1 MIKKLFSIFLLS
13 ILFLSGMKTVELAHS
28 SSQTTVLITVSGEIV
43 NATNPLK
50 GLNYGWNDGNG
61 ANIHDWISTK
71 WNETKVRMDF
81 DEMQKMGVTLTRTY
95 IAPTSYTNWDWA
107 WTKGYRGFNEY
118 IVNVDKLL
126 QIAKEHGMRVIFNI
140 LWADGAFHWDALNRP
155 AQRLSYLNMMSD
167 LTLRYKNE
175 TAIYSFNLF
184 NEPYTMIEINM
195 AGAEG
200 SPLVSGITP
209 EILHSFLKDCYNT
222 IKANDP
228 NRLVSFEESSSWGL
242 DTLTSNFDKYFELID
257 DCVDY
262 YQFDVYRDASDIIAN
277 GLENYIYRKNELTKP
292 IVFGEIGAHGN
303 NFLDAHYQ

>member
-1 MIKKLFSIFLLS
+1 
-13 ILFLSGMKTVELAHS
+13 MKTVELAHS